1 MFCPNKQSS
10 FEPFVCLD
18 FAVESFLV
26 CFFFL
31 LLLVSSENVE
41 RLFNMTIYTQHANF
55 RGKSLFQA
63 IKQQLNNASR
73 HSCFRFSF
81 FQLQIKAAGDE
92 HALADLDDSYAGR
105 EDDIKG
111 ALEKARKQLKRD
123 TEIFDLAMGNP
134 RDCPVTKVIAVPNVS
149 RQLVT
154 KLTAKDR
161 DYGVSLDTL

>member
-1 MFCPNKQSS
+1 MGPCR
-10 FEPFVCLD
+10 E
-18 FAVESFLV
+18 
-26 CFFFL
+26 
-31 LLLVSSENVE
+31 
-41 RLFNMTIYTQHANF
+41 
-55 RGKSLFQA
+55 RGKCLFQA
-63 IKQQLNNASR
+63 IEQQLNNASS

-92 HALADLDDSYAGR
+92 HALADIDDSYASR

-154 KLTAKDR
+154 KLTAKNR
-161 DYGVSLDTL
+161 DYGVSLDTI